1 MNVLQFFNAALLNLG
16 VINPFG
22 NPKRGYLETKSKYFS
37 GFDNLKD
44 N

>member
-1 MNVLQFFNAALLNLG
+1 MNVLQFFNAVFLNLG

-22 NPKRGYLETKSKYFS
+22 NPKRGYLEIKSKHFS
-37 GFDNLKD
+37 GFDNLKG